1 MKLRRHISNA
11 LSLISL
17 IFIYCNCTY
26 AAPVAVLFPDV
37 REPYLS
43 IFEQIRAGVKEQTNA
58 DIQGYAIGEDLG
70 IDDIDKQLTEDAIT
84 QLVLL
89 GSRGYKLAS
98 KLDRKYSIVIGAYP
112 TMPGVHSGVSM
123 MTDPS
128 TVVAKLKLV
137 APSVQKLH
145 LIVSEQNAWI
155 AKLTEQALKQAGI
168 GANIQVVDSLK
179 QAVQSYA
186 KLVEQKLS
194 QQDAIWLPIDTV
206 AMHEKVVLPL
216 VLKASWDKRFIVLS
230 SIPTHAKRGALFS
243 FYPDHFQLG
252 KQLAEMLQTP
262 TGKPQVLPMKH
273 ILLAVNLRTAKHLG
287 ISYTSQE
294 KEQFNIVLPER

>member
-1 MKLRRHISNA
+1 MMLRLHIVYV

-17 IFIYCNCTY
+17 LGTFCGYAV
-26 AAPVAVLFPDV
+26 AAPVAVLYPDV

-58 DIQGYAIGEDLG
+58 DIQGYVIGEDL
-70 IDDIDKQLTEDAIT
+70 DISSIEKQLAGDAIT

-89 GSRGYKLAS
+89 GSRGYRLAD
-98 KLDRKYSIVIGAYP
+98 KFTANYSIVIGAYP
-112 TMPGVHSGVSM
+112 TTPGAHSGVSM
-123 MTDPS
+123 MTDPI
-128 TVVAKLKLV
+128 TVVKKLRMV

-145 LIVSEQNAWI
+145 LIVSQQNAWI
-155 AKLTEQALKQAGI
+155 AKLTERALKQAGI
-168 GANIQVVDSLK
+168 AANIQIVKDLK
-179 QAVQSYA
+179 QAVQTYA
-186 KLVEQKLS
+186 KLVEGRLNQR
-194 QQDAIWLPIDTV
+194 DAIWLPIDTV

-230 SIPTHAKRGALFS
+230 SIPSHAKRGALFS
-243 FYPDHFQLG
+243 FYPNHFQLG
-252 KQLAEMLQTP
+252 KQLANMLQNMTEN
-262 TGKPQVLPMKH
+262 PQVLPMKH

-287 ISYTSQE
+287 ISYTNQE

>member
-1 MKLRRHISNA
+1 MKLRLHLCHA
-11 LSLISL
+11 LSFISL
-17 IFIYCNCTY
+17 IFICSGNSY
-26 AAPVAVLFPDV
+26 AAPIAVLFPDV

-43 IFEQIRAGVKEQTNA
+43 IFEQIRAGVKEQTKA
-58 DIQGYAIGEDLG
+58 DIQGYALGEDSNLAN
-70 IDDIDKQLTEDAIT
+70 IHKQLDESAIS

-89 GSRGYKLAS
+89 GSRGYKLADQ
-98 KLDRKYSIVIGAYP
+98 LDNKYSIVIGAYP
-112 TMPGVHSGVSM
+112 TMPGKHSGVSM
-123 MTDPS
+123 MTDPA
-128 TVVAKLKLV
+128 TVVEKLRLV

-155 AKLTEQALKQAGI
+155 AQLTEVSLKQAGI
-168 GANIQVVDSLK
+168 AANIQVVDTLK
-179 QAVQSYA
+179 QAVQTYA
-186 KLVEQKLS
+186 KLVEQKLN
-194 QQDAIWLPIDTV
+194 QRDAIWLPIDTV

-216 VLKASWDKRFIVLS
+216 VLKASWDKRLVVLS

-252 KQLAEMLQTP
+252 KQLANMLQTP
-262 TGKPQVLPMKH
+262 TDKPQVLPMKH